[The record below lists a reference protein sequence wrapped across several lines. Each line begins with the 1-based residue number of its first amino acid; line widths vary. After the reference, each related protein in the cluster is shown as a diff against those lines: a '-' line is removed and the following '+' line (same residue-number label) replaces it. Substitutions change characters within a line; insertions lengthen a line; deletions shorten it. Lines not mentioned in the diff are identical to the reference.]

1 MRPIVICCI
10 WRWCCSHSCSVLHQ
24 LYSNARYSGC
34 HLVSLSYRIR
44 FGRICHYWI
53 L

>member
-1 MRPIVICCI
+1 MHPIVICCI
-10 WRWCCSHSCSVLHQ
+10 WRWCCSHSCSVLHR

-44 FGRICHYWI
+44 FGRTCYYWI